1 MIELRPIQPSDAP
14 LLLAL
19 FKETIRRVNARD
31 YNPEQIRAWAADEI
45 DLAAWTE
52 RFRGRF
58 AVVAIDGEQFAG
70 FTELEDN
77 GHIDRFY
84 VSADHQREGIGRQL
98 LAAIVAQAQRQG
110 IARLYLEASITAL
123 PFFASQGFR
132 TIAQQMVTARGVE
145 FVNVRME
152 RIIHAA

>member
-1 MIELRPIQPSDAP
+1 M
-14 LLLAL
+14 L
-19 FKETIRRVNARD
+19 FKETIRRVSGD

-77 GHIDRFY
+77 GHSDCFY

-98 LAAIVAQAQRQG
+98 LAAIVKHSAK
-110 IARLYLEASITAL
+110 ASRGSISKR
-123 PFFASQGFR
+123 ASQRYHSLRRKVFE
-132 TIAQQMVTARGVE
+132 QSPSKWVTARCRV
-145 FVNVRME
+145 
-152 RIIHAA
+152 

>member
-110 IARLYLEASITAL
+110 IARLYLEVSI
-123 PFFASQGFR
+123 
-132 TIAQQMVTARGVE
+132 
-145 FVNVRME
+145 
-152 RIIHAA
+152 